1 MTGID
6 TNLLVR
12 IITLDNDEQ
21 ASRATRF
28 LDAEQSFIPKTVL
41 LETEWV
47 LRSTYGLQPRII
59 ANSLRGV
66 IGRANTTVEAEDAV
80 TQALAWFED
89 GMDFADAMH
98 LASIPGDYKFAT
110 FDNRLRRKLRAIGR
124 LADL

>member
-66 IGRANTTVEAEDAV
+66 IGRANTTVEAEEAV

>member
-21 ASRATRF
+21 ASRATQF

-66 IGRANTTVEAEDAV
+66 IGRANTTVEAEEAV
-80 TQALAWFED
+80 TQALARFED

-98 LASIPGDYKFAT
+98 LASIPGDYKLAT

>member
-12 IITLDNDEQ
+12 IITLDDDEQ

-28 LDAEQSFIPKTVL
+28 LDAQRSFIPKTVL

-80 TQALAWFED
+80 AQALAWFED

-98 LASIPGDYKFAT
+98 LASVPGDYKFAT

>member
-12 IITLDNDEQ
+12 IITLDYDEQ

-80 TQALAWFED
+80 AQALAWFED

-98 LASIPGDYKFAT
+98 LASVPGDYKFAT
-110 FDNRLRRKLRAIGR
+110 VDNRLRRKLRAIGR

>member
-28 LDAEQSFIPKTVL
+28 LDAQQSFIPKTVL

-80 TQALAWFED
+80 AQALAWFED

-98 LASIPGDYKFAT
+98 LASVPGDYKFAT

>member
-12 IITLDNDEQ
+12 IITLDDDEQ

>member
-21 ASRATRF
+21 ASRATQF

-98 LASIPGDYKFAT
+98 LASIPDDYKFAT